1 MTNEVAVRRTQ
12 ICLCCG
18 ASWESNHSRGPL
30 LCGLCFQSLG
40 LMIGGQLRSVCKA
53 HMREV
58 SANEVCPPATMTNG
72 PYVPLV
78 AR

>member
-18 ASWESNHSRGPL
+18 ASWDSKHGRGPL
-30 LCGLCFQSLG
+30 LCGLCFRSLG
-40 LMIGGQLRSVCKA
+40 PMAGTSPEAEC
-53 HMREV
+53 REHRQWV
-58 SANEVCPPATMTNG
+58 DVNEVCPPATLTNG
-72 PYVPLV
+72 PYVPVV